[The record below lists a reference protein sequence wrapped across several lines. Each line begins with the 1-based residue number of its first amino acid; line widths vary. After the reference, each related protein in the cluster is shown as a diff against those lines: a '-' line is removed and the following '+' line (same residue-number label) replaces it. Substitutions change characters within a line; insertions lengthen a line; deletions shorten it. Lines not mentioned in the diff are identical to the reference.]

1 MNVLRRLKSRG
12 RKSLFGCQ
20 WISKRETSISL
31 NCFKYLNKLLYKT
44 EDVSAGHVLTGTT
57 VWSSLHGLLCRV
69 LDILNEL
76 TFFKGVWLNDWIL
89 TDSLK
94 HLKTWSNTGLNFFFS
109 QWNWPPCPAFNYNVG
124 IKDTSEP
131 MFWFSVILKR
141 IGDNYY
147 EQSTCIE
154 TANQLQRKCHVMWRL
169 HAVKMAVLGGCLD
182 RSR

>member
-1 MNVLRRLKSRG
+1 MSHNRHFSLITEKTSNKMNVLRRLKSRG

-89 TDSLK
+89 IDSLK
-94 HLKTWSNTGLNFFFS
+94 HLKTWTNTGLNFFFH
-109 QWNWPPCPAFNYNVG
+109 NG
-124 IKDTSEP
+124 IDP
-131 MFWFSVILKR
+131 HVLR
-141 IGDNYY
+141 
-147 EQSTCIE
+147 STTTLE
-154 TANQLQRKCHVMWRL
+154 
-169 HAVKMAVLGGCLD
+169 
-182 RSR
+182 

>member
-1 MNVLRRLKSRG
+1 MSHNRHFSLITEKTSNKMNVLRRLKSRG

-69 LDILNEL
+69 LDILNEF

-89 TDSLK
+89 IDSLK
-94 HLKTWSNTGLNFFFS
+94 HLKTWSNTGLNFFF
-109 QWNWPPCPAFNYNVG
+109 
-124 IKDTSEP
+124 TMELTP
-131 MFWFSVILKR
+131 MSCV
-141 IGDNYY
+141 
-147 EQSTCIE
+147 
-154 TANQLQRKCHVMWRL
+154 QLQRWNKRHLWTN
-169 HAVKMAVLGGCLD
+169 VLIQCDLKKNWW
-182 RSR
+182 